1 MSFREIHVRSV
12 ARILWYSRFLF
23 QKRLCVITL
32 DVCIVFILSGFNSYG
47 EGMFLW
53 QLGKLLCKKWV
64 FAVNIAYLRRKQ
76 KQIKRGHP
84 ESSSVWKRLEKVLI
98 VVWRLCL
105 REGGDQKETRR
116 LSAGKQ
122 ICDRVLKFEHERRRE
137 KDLWFLKSCVICWV
151 LRGQRKLSW
160 NRRMDLTVIWAN
172 RISKKKVGDL
182 EQLRLFC
189 AELKEL
195 FKVIRE

>member
-1 MSFREIHVRSV
+1 MWHFNTLAVVKILLITHVVFSGVVLVLIPWEADEFSRDPCSV

-98 VVWRLCL
+98 VVWRLRL
-105 REGGDQKETRR
+105 RKGGDQKETRR

-137 KDLWFLKSCVICWV
+137 KDLWSLKSCVVC
-151 LRGQRKLSW
+151 
-160 NRRMDLTVIWAN
+160 
-172 RISKKKVGDL
+172 
-182 EQLRLFC
+182 
-189 AELKEL
+189 
-195 FKVIRE
+195 